1 MSAPAIPVPPNIGS
15 IAASQLIGSLLN
27 FCLYGVLAVQIY
39 VWRLSFPTDKP
50 TIKWMVYLVF
60 LVETVAT
67 ALNGYDMY
75 YWFADGFGDIVRFGK
90 PHVSPFYTP
99 ILGSV
104 MALVVQT
111 FFCYR
116 IYIIKRDAWW
126 FCVFIVLV
134 SLLQAAG
141 GLGGGISAYL
151 SANEEHDHN
160 RIIFVYLW
168 LIDEAVADTLIA
180 ITMTYLLLKA
190 GQQQHR
196 QTNDIVKRIVR
207 LTVETN
213 SASTIVAI
221 ISLALFFGTPNTTF
235 FIAPTM
241 VLAKLYA
248 NTLLVTFNNRAF
260 IHKNTGTCHVHSS
273 IAMSD
278 TYTGSRRTATGSGN
292 KSVPFAA
299 GLGLGLSNDD
309 AELGGMTFADPGRVT
324 VTTRTFGSAH
334 GDYTYDEGR
343 MGREAYTLDRLD
355 LPTPESQHKPSDDY
369 MGAHAI

>member
-1 MSAPAIPVPPNIGS
+1 MSAPAIPIPPNIGS

-27 FCLYGVLAVQIY
+27 FCLYGVLAVQVYI
-39 VWRLSFPTDKP
+39 WRLSFPSDKA
-50 TIKWMVYLVF
+50 TIKWLVYLIF

-67 ALNGYDMY
+67 ALNGYDIY
-75 YWFADGFGDIVRFGK
+75 YWFAAGFGDILRFSK

-111 FFCYR
+111 FFSWR
-116 IYIIKRDAWW
+116 IYIIKRQVWPL
-126 FCVFIVLV
+126 CIFILLI

-141 GLGGGISAYL
+141 GLGGGISSYL

-160 RIIFVYLW
+160 RVIFVYLW
-168 LIDEAVADTLIA
+168 LIGEAVADVLIA
-180 ITMTYLLLKA
+180 VTMTYLLLKA

-213 SASTIVAI
+213 TASTVVAI
-221 ISLALFFGTPNTTF
+221 ISLILFYGTPNTTY

-260 IHKNTGTCHVHSS
+260 IHKAGSSHVQSSTG
-273 IAMSD
+273 MSN
-278 TYTGSRRTATGSGN
+278 TYTGSTSAK
-292 KSVPFAA
+292 KSQPFSA
-299 GLGLGLSNDD
+299 GLGLGTNN
-309 AELGGMTFADPGRVT
+309 EERMTFADPGRVT
-324 VTTRTFGSAH
+324 ITSTSRRDYEFDDGSRR
-334 GDYTYDEGR
+334 GD
-343 MGREAYTLDRLD
+343 AYALERFDS
-355 LPTPESQHKPSDDY
+355 TPASLRDKPNNEL
-369 MGAHAI
+369 